1 MGSVTLLD
9 RTGDSTL
16 AWSDEND
23 DNVRAVIERKMTE
36 GWSFFILKPRIGG
49 LIAPKRTP
57 LKKFKELP
65 EEARAVS
72 MSDADFMTLLEEGF
86 ATKAERAA
94 SSLQTTGRAKT
105 AAEAARADTVAV
117 KPRRGG

>member
-23 DNVRAVIERKMTE
+23 DNVRQVIEKKLAE

-49 LIAPKRTP
+49 LIAPKKTP
-57 LKKFKELP
+57 LKKFKDLP
-65 EEARAVS
+65 EDARAVS
-72 MSDADFMTLLEEGF
+72 MSDADFMTLLQEGF
-86 ATKAERAA
+86 ASKVTRADGTLET
-94 SSLQTTGRAKT
+94 SGRAKT
-105 AAEAARADTVAV
+105 AAEAAKTDTVGV